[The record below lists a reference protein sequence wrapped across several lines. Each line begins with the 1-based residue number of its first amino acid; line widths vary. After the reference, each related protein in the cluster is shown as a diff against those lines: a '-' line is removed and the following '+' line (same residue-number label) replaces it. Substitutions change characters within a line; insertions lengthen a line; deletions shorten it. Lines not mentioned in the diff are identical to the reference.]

1 MNVSDTLSVDPGRTT
16 LGDLH
21 PELDSKFPRRKRMVG
36 MRRKRSAKKVLNF
49 IFAINALRADGK
61 AVAILLIRWALG
73 ALLIVSGS
81 FIISGEISPPVEY
94 LGTGSVIAVF
104 AFLEIVVGTMLV
116 FGIFTRFA
124 MGVATIGFV
133 TVSII
138 ATCKG
143 IFDMQS
149 FMSAIACLVFL
160 VFGSGKYSADFLLRK
175 AIIQRNNRR
184 RRKKIENKMSYQAF
198 RYASAQ

>member
-21 PELDSKFPRRKRMVG
+21 PELDSKFSRRKRMVG

-61 AVAILLIRWALG
+61 AVAMLLIRWALG

-81 FIISGEISPPVEY
+81 FILSGEISSPVEY
-94 LGTGSVIAVF
+94 LGTDIIAVF
-104 AFLEIVVGTMLV
+104 AILEIVVGTMLV

-143 IFDMQS
+143 IFDIS
-149 FMSAIACLVFL
+149 CLVFL

-175 AIIQRNNRR
+175 AIIQHNNRR
-184 RRKKIENKMSYQAF
+184 RRKKIEKKMSYQAF

>member
-21 PELDSKFPRRKRMVG
+21 PELDSKFSRRKRMVG

-61 AVAILLIRWALG
+61 AMAMLLIRWALG

-81 FIISGEISPPVEY
+81 FILSGEISSPVEY
-94 LGTGSVIAVF
+94 LGTDIIAVF
-104 AFLEIVVGTMLV
+104 AILEIVVGTMLV

-149 FMSAIACLVFL
+149 FMSAISCLVFL

-175 AIIQRNNRR
+175 AIIQHNNRR
-184 RRKKIENKMSYQAF
+184 RRKKIEKKMSYQAF

>member
-21 PELDSKFPRRKRMVG
+21 PELDTKLLRRKKMVG
-36 MRRKRSAKKVLNF
+36 MRRKRSAKKALNF

-61 AVAILLIRWALG
+61 AVAMLLIRWALG

-81 FIISGEISPPVEY
+81 FILSGEINTPVEY
-94 LGTGSVIAVF
+94 LDPDIF
-104 AFLEIVVGTMLV
+104 AILEIVAGSMLV
-116 FGIFTRFA
+116 LGVFTRFA
-124 MGVATIGFV
+124 MGIATIGFI
-133 TVSII
+133 TVSIL

-143 IFDMQS
+143 VFDMQS
-149 FMSAIACLVFL
+149 FMSSISCMIFL
-160 VFGSGKYSADFLLRK
+160 VFGSGKYSADFLIRK
-175 AIIQRNNRR
+175 AIILHNNRR
-184 RRKKIENKMSYQAF
+184 RRKKIEKEMSYQAF